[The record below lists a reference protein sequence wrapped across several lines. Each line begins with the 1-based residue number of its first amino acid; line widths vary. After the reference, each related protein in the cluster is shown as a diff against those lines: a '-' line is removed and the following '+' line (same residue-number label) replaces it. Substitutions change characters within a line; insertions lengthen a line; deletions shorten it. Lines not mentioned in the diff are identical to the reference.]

1 MSAILLRGV
10 ARREGTFGPK
20 SAAPAGHRCIRSCPV
35 LLLRCCFYGASSI
48 VPGVSPEIAL
58 DIAAAV
64 AEHSP
69 DGMAV
74 VDSSGIIVFANP
86 RMSELTRYPISAL
99 TGLSIDVLVPTTIRG
114 HHAGLRHD
122 FAAAG
127 EARPIGRGGTLSMI
141 RRDGTSLP
149 VEIALAPV
157 MVEGELLVVAAVR
170 DVTERLELERQA
182 RTTSELLALAD
193 ERDRIARDL
202 HDTVLQ
208 RLFGLGL
215 ELQAAAMRA
224 EPAVSDR
231 LESAVDEIDRI
242 IRDIRTTVFT
252 LGAARRHGS
261 LGQELSDVIA
271 QAKRVLGFSPALR
284 IDGPVESLVADDIR
298 VELIASLREALG
310 NVARHAHAREA
321 LVVLR
326 CDDHVELRVADDG
339 VGLPDGFQPG
349 VGNGL
354 RNLAA
359 RAARLGGTCAIE
371 NRPVGGAVL
380 TWRVPI
386 TR

>member
-1 MSAILLRGV
+1 V
-10 ARREGTFGPK
+10 N
-20 SAAPAGHRCIRSCPV
+20 PV
-35 LLLRCCFYGASSI
+35 VQGGSSNVQA
-48 VPGVSPEIAL
+48 VPPEIAL

-86 RMSELTRYPISAL
+86 RMCDLTKYPMSVL
-99 TGLSIDVLVPTTIRG
+99 TGLSIDLLVPTTIRG

-127 EARPIGRGGTLSMI
+127 EARPIGRGATLSMI

-157 MVEGELLVVAAVR
+157 VVDGELLVVAAVR

-215 ELQAAAMRA
+215 ELQALTVRTDPLLGAQISR
-224 EPAVSDR
+224 
-231 LESAVDEIDRI
+231 AVDELDLI
-242 IRDIRTTVFT
+242 IREIRTTVFT
-252 LGAARRHGS
+252 LGSAQRDGS
-261 LGQELSDVIA
+261 FGQELGAVVA
-271 QAKRVLGFSPALR
+271 QSSRVLGFTPRVR
-284 IDGPVESLVADDIR
+284 IDGPVEAAMPAAVR
-298 VELIASLREALG
+298 TELMASLREMLS
-310 NVARHAHAREA
+310 NVGRHAGASMAE
-321 LVVLR
+321 VVLT
-326 CDDHVELRVADDG
+326 LADDEVHLTVLDNG
-339 VGLPDGFQPG
+339 RGIPADTRPYD
-349 VGNGL
+349 GNGL
-354 RNLAA
+354 RNIRERA
-359 RAARLGGTCAIE
+359 RSLGGECTVE
-371 NRPVGGAVL
+371 NASQGGCRVRWRAPLQL
-380 TWRVPI
+380 T
-386 TR
+386 